1 MSSISI
7 RSLRNFKS
15 LKDVHWQNIPAFAV
29 ITGVNGSGK
38 THLLELIAAS
48 LGYNIEQDT
57 DRSGTRPAEI
67 SGFPLASG
75 DVLYVAAAKNIEFK
89 VSASLRDLEEQIDSL
104 YNRPTI
110 EPRGA
115 WRSSQTLYRGFR
127 ETRGIYNEIK
137 YEAPPMAEFRE
148 RLTPSIVSNGHLAG
162 QNPNLALLFLSY
174 AVFQAEARYRKM
186 SDELIVDQFG
196 VAPWDLLNQVFEVAG
211 LPFRAEEPEAPS
223 PSVFSMTI
231 DYKLCLYDTSKQLKI
246 SPNDLSAGEKVI
258 VAMVFLHYTSDH
270 GNSKYKL
277 LLLDEPDSHLH
288 PSFVKKYV
296 TILKDVLVDKTGARV
311 IMTTHSPITV
321 ALVPE
326 TSVHIM
332 DRESG
337 GTPMQVSRERALEIL
352 LGGVPA
358 LSVRYEERRP
368 IFVESRYD
376 VYYYEG
382 LVAALR
388 DSTDFFYAPCF
399 LAPHSGTSNCSD
411 VIDIVKKLEKAGAE
425 PVYGI
430 IDFDM
435 VNKSG
440 EVKFIEVFGSGKRY
454 AIDNYVLDPI
464 FVALA
469 LIKINKMQFADFGI
483 QGARSYLRGISLMES
498 DVQAIVDHVLGKLS
512 LTGGEITQVRLI
524 NGYAINY
531 PNAFLYH
538 QGHQYETKLM
548 EVFPQLMALRK
559 GQGDDALKKE
569 MLSVIIDY
577 PKFLAVEVRETLQ
590 RLLAA
595 PVTHANGQSTS
606 QSIEPAFPDKAE

>member
-7 RSLRNFKS
+7 RSLRPFKS
-15 LKDVHWQNIPAFAV
+15 LKGVHWQDIPAFAV

-48 LGYNIEQDT
+48 LGYNIEQDA
-57 DRSGTRPAEI
+57 DRSDTKPAEI
-67 SGFPLASG
+67 RGLPLASG
-75 DVLYVAAAKNIEFK
+75 DVLYVTASKNIEFK
-89 VSASLRDLEEQIDSL
+89 VSASLHDLESQIDAL
-104 YNRPTI
+104 YKRPAT
-110 EPRGA
+110 EARGA
-115 WRSSQTLYRGFR
+115 WRSSQTLYSGFR
-127 ETRGIYNEIK
+127 ETRGTRNEIK
-137 YEAPPMAEFRE
+137 HEGPPMAEFRE
-148 RLTPSIVSNGHLAG
+148 RLTPSIVSNGYLAG

-186 SDELIVDQFG
+186 SDEQIVEQFG

-211 LPFRAEEPEAPS
+211 LTFRAEEPEAPT
-223 PSVFSMTI
+223 PSVFSMAI
-231 DYKLCLYDTSKQLKI
+231 DYKLRLYDTAKQVKI

-277 LLLDEPDSHLH
+277 LLLDEPDAHLH

-326 TSVHIM
+326 ASVHIL
-332 DRESG
+332 DRASG
-337 GTPMQVSRERALEIL
+337 GTPLQVSRERALETL

-368 IFVESRYD
+368 IFVESKYD
-376 VYYYEG
+376 VTYYEG
-382 LVAALR
+382 LVTALR
-388 DSTDFFYAPCF
+388 DSTDFFYAPYF

-411 VIDIVKKLEKAGAE
+411 VINIVKKLAKAGAE

-440 EVKFIEVFGSGKRY
+440 EVKFIEVLGGGKRY
-454 AIDNYVLDPI
+454 AIDNYLLDPI

-469 LIKINKMQFADFGI
+469 LIKINKMRFADFGI
-483 QGARSYLRGISLMES
+483 QGAGSYLRGASLTEAE
-498 DVQAIVDHVLGKLS
+498 VQAIVDHVLGKLT
-512 LTGGEITQVRLI
+512 LTGGSATQVRLI
-524 NGYAINY
+524 NGYTVTY
-531 PNAFLYH
+531 PDAFLYH
-538 QGHQYETKLM
+538 QGHHYETKLM
-548 EVFPQLMALRK
+548 EVFPQLKALRK

-569 MLSVIIDY
+569 TLLAIIDY
-577 PKFLAVEVRETLQ
+577 PGFLAVEVRETLQ

-595 PVTHANGQSTS
+595 PVTDADGQPPT
-606 QSIEPAFPDKAE
+606 QPVEPAFS